1 MAFIDYIFSGL
12 AAFGTIFLAS
22 ITYLSIRE
30 SKRKENKADRLAML
44 SEKIQ
49 GLYVPLLNE
58 VYKARGGNP
67 DINSMDRIAYLN
79 YILAEDETRKAIA
92 TMVSHFSKIDQKK
105 LQETQAMINADY
117 LSLEMA
123 IKTDYEKLIRQFYY
137 ERGLVVPDTFKI
149 PDITDGMKEKR

>member
-67 DINSMDRIAYLN
+67 DINSMYRIAYLN

-92 TMVSHFSKIDQKK
+92 TMVSHFSK
-105 LQETQAMINADY
+105 M
-117 LSLEMA
+117 
-123 IKTDYEKLIRQFYY
+123 LI
-137 ERGLVVPDTFKI
+137 GK
-149 PDITDGMKEKR
+149 